1 MRMARNYAAI
11 PEDTD
16 ILVTHSPAY
25 GIFDFDGGVNYGSKE
40 LLESVIRVYPI
51 AHLFGHIH
59 FQHGIMKQNGIIF
72 SNAAIMNDNYTNFN
86 TPNTIEI

>member
-1 MRMARNYAAI
+1 MARNYAAI

-40 LLESVIRVYPI
+40 LLESVVRIYPI

-59 FQHGIMKQNGIIF
+59 LQHGIMEQNGIIY
-72 SNAAIMNDNYTNFN
+72 SNGAIMSDDYSKLNE
-86 TPNTIEI
+86 PNTVEI